1 MHTSYYELSEKV
13 CRLGQV
19 RDQQHSRLH
28 SVLSDTYTCSIHHFQ
43 NSNETCSFIA
53 SPNVFLFPMYTR
65 MNGEQM
71 Q

>member
-28 SVLSDTYTCSIHHFQ
+28 SVLSVTYTCSIHHFQ
-43 NSNETCSFIA
+43 NSIETCGFIA
-53 SPNVFLFPMYTR
+53 
-65 MNGEQM
+65 
-71 Q
+71 